1 VFHVRRVLALA
12 STVLA
17 GALVVPTATGV
28 STFPPPAL
36 IETPSTTFVVG
47 PGGWTPEP
55 QPPYVVGVHWRGFPD
70 CGPACIPP
78 SGVGLLP
85 RSGVARR
92 GDVVRISL
100 FMPVTRVRGS
110 GFGGG
115 RLTVVDANSGRL
127 TWEVR
132 RKKSFTG
139 ILSIANPRGENVRY
153 EIPLIVLR
161 TR

>member
-1 VFHVRRVLALA
+1 M
-12 STVLA
+12 
-17 GALVVPTATGV
+17 
-28 STFPPPAL
+28 
-36 IETPSTTFVVG
+36 
-47 PGGWTPEP
+47 
-55 QPPYVVGVHWRGFPD
+55 
-70 CGPACIPP
+70 
-78 SGVGLLP
+78 
-85 RSGVARR
+85 
-92 GDVVRISL
+92 RISL